1 MKYKATKLHTDNLKI
16 IDNVTEEDRK
26 ITVSRSRRFIA
37 HNFK

>member
-16 IDNVTEEDRK
+16 IDSVTEEDPQ
-26 ITVSRSRRFIA
+26 ITLPRSRRFIA